1 MTSPQAILTGA
12 VLIAAAVIL
21 SNGSSAVSQ
30 TAVGAPGTYMV
41 AASDGMAYVLDT
53 ATGSIRSCERQPH
66 GRHPAVLRWTRGAVS
81 ADGVRQPGRHSRP
94 DGTDI
99 YMWLVWCSYAS
110 SLP

>member
-21 SNGSSAVSQ
+21 SNGSEAVSQ
-30 TAVGAPGTYMV
+30 PGGAPGTYMV
-41 AASDGMAYVLDT
+41 AASDGVAYVLDT

-66 GRHPAVLRWTRGAVS
+66 GRHPAVQRWTRGAVS
-81 ADGVRQPGRHSRP
+81 GAGARQPGRHFLP
-94 DGTDI
+94 DGTDRFRG
-99 YMWLVWCSYAS
+99 LVWCSYAS